1 MRTVAVVAT
10 GSELLYGR
18 VQDSN
23 SAFLSDRLFAGGFKA
38 VLHMAVGDVVDDLSY
53 AFGEAVRRADIVM
66 ITGGLGPTE
75 DDRTLEVLTAGLG
88 LSREVNRAARERME
102 GYFRAIGRNVLE
114 TDLKMATV
122 PRGAHVFENEVG
134 LAVGYACDVG
144 EKLIIAMPGV
154 PRELEIMFERRVLP
168 FLKERY
174 HREPIQALEFRILL
188 DREAEVDR
196 RVGALEIPFDRVE
209 WGITSRTGM
218 NVVRFVGK
226 DGTEFPAGQIKE
238 KMNERFRES
247 LLSPGVESC
256 EEEVL
261 RLLAGKGLTLAVAE
275 SCTGGLVS
283 KRITDVPG
291 SSKSFLGAVVAYAD
305 EAKKNLLDVPPGI
318 LHTYGAV
325 SEETARAMALG
336 ALRRFGADC
345 ALSVTGIAGPGGGT
359 PEKPAGTV
367 CFGTACGGRVETFTR
382 NIIGDRER
390 VRAMASQ
397 YAMDSLRRR
406 LK

>member
-1 MRTVAVVAT
+1 
-10 GSELLYGR
+10 
-18 VQDSN
+18 
-23 SAFLSDRLFAGGFKA
+23 
-38 VLHMAVGDVVDDLSY
+38 VG
-53 AFGEAVRRADIVM
+53 
-66 ITGGLGPTE
+66 T
-75 DDRTLEVLTAGLG
+75 
-88 LSREVNRAARERME
+88 
-102 GYFRAIGRNVLE
+102 
-114 TDLKMATV
+114 
-122 PRGAHVFENEVG
+122 
-134 LAVGYACDVG
+134 
-144 EKLIIAMPGV
+144 
-154 PRELEIMFERRVLP
+154 
-168 FLKERY
+168 
-174 HREPIQALEFRILL
+174 
-188 DREAEVDR
+188 
-196 RVGALEIPFDRVE
+196 LEIPFDRVE

-238 KMNERFRES
+238 KMNERFGES

-283 KRITDVPG
+283 KRITDIPG
-291 SSKSFLGAVVAYAD
+291 SSKSFIGAVVAYAD

-318 LHTYGAV
+318 LHTHGAV

-336 ALRRFGADC
+336 ALQRFSADC

-367 CFGTACGGRVETFTR
+367 CFGTACGGIVETFTR